1 MMDNFKKLTQDDLA
15 NLTGGVILGPLAWFK
30 LLPPPKGKTPSGLII
45 L

>member
-1 MMDNFKKLTQDDLA
+1 MNKDELA
-15 NLTGGVILGPLAWFK
+15 NLTGGVILGLLSWFK